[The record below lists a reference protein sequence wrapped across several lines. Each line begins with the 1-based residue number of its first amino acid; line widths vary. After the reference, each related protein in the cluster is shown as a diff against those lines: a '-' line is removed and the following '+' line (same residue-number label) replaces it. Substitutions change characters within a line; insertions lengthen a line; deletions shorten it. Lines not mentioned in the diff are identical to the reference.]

1 MALIVDGQERRTISV
16 KGTEFIEKSGGGGK
30 SILEPLYLGKFE
42 PKAGGTTSV
51 TIPEVRAG
59 TGTILIQFGLEQ
71 YYGTTYPVTANLA
84 VVTNSEY
91 SFGATKSTL
100 SKSFAIDQMK
110 AGIKLRP
117 TDIVTEVAGN
127 PVSDDSASMNIQL
140 TQAPAIVFRLAANA
154 PGNSEFGN
162 FGTSNALRLY
172 VHGIFSVI
180 G

>member
-1 MALIVDGQERRTISV
+1 
-16 KGTEFIEKSGGGGK
+16 
-30 SILEPLYLGKFE
+30 
-42 PKAGGTTSV
+42 
-51 TIPEVRAG
+51 
-59 TGTILIQFGLEQ
+59 
-71 YYGTTYPVTANLA
+71 
-84 VVTNSEY
+84 
-91 SFGATKSTL
+91 
-100 SKSFAIDQMK
+100 MK

-154 PGNSEFGN
+154 PGNSRFGK
-162 FGTSNALRLY
+162 FGTSNYLDLY